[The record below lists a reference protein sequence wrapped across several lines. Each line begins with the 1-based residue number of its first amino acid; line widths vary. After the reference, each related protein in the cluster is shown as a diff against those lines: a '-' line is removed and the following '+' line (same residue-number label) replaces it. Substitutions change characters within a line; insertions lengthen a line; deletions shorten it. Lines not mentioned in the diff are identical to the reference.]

1 MVLQQMFR
9 YFRLYPSDP
18 PYLKIWVRAQF
29 YHYVPVPSADLA
41 ASLEGRH
48 SSVRGEIFCYYD
60 SID

>member
-29 YHYVPVPSADLA
+29 HHYMPVSSADLA

-48 SSVRGEIFCYYD
+48 SSVRRAIFSYYD
-60 SID
+60 PIN